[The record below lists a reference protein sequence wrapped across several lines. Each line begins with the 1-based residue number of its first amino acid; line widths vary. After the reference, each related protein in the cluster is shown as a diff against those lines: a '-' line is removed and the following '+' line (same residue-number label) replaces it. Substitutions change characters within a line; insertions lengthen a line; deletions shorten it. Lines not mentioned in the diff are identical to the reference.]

1 MSSITDCRM
10 RDMFQDMKI
19 SLSEGEEKAFR
30 KLFDALFPKLSQFAF
45 SLVKSHDVAKEIVD
59 EIFIRLWNNRAN
71 IPQIDNILIYLY
83 KATKN
88 AALNHLSRSAFK
100 NMHEPFDEIEIEL
113 KDEQDPESLMI
124 TREMHHLIRKAID
137 ALPPR
142 CKMVF
147 KLVRE
152 DGLKYKEVAEVLNI
166 SVKTVD
172 AQMVIAVGQIK
183 QKMQVHLNFRA
194 TRVFSKK

>member
-1 MSSITDCRM
+1 M
-10 RDMFQDMKI
+10 RDAFQHMKI

-30 KLFDALFPKLSQFAF
+30 MLFDALFPKLSQFAF
-45 SLVKSHDVAKEIVD
+45 SLVKSKDIAKDIVD
-59 EIFIRLWNNRAN
+59 EIFIRFWNNRAN

-88 AALNHLSRSAFK
+88 ASLNYLSRSAFR

-113 KDEQDPESLMI
+113 KDDQDPESLMI
-124 TREMHHLIRKAID
+124 TREMHRLIREAID

-183 QKMQVHLNFRA
+183 QKMQLHLHFKQSRIL
-194 TRVFSKK
+194 SKK